1 LAHIVPEGETRMSQ
15 PDLATRLNEAIAL
28 INAGRRAEAQVI
40 LLALSQQYP
49 GMDQVWMWLAAAT
62 DDTDERIGYL
72 RRVLSINP
80 LNEKARAALIRL
92 TGETPPP
99 GADRPVPSHPPA
111 PRAQSWE
118 SALIGVL
125 LVIVVIVVIVVIT
138 VAISNLQQPRP
149 TSTPAPTLTFRPI
162 PTATDTATITPGG
175 PTLTP
180 VVGMT
185 LPPSW
190 TPIPSLTPVP
200 TRTRAEPTLTFTP
213 STTYTRFPTITLP
226 PTTTLVVSPITPGP
240 TRTPYPTDLVSF
252 TPQPTTTRTP
262 GSP

>member
-1 LAHIVPEGETRMSQ
+1 MSQ

-28 INAGRRAEAQVI
+28 INAGRRAEARVI
-40 LLALSQQYP
+40 LLDLSQQYP

-72 RRVLSINP
+72 RRALSINP
-80 LNEKARAALIRL
+80 LNDKARAALTRL

-99 GADRPVPSHPPA
+99 GADRPPSSRPSA
-111 PRAQSWE
+111 PRGRSWE
-118 SALIGVL
+118 TTLIGAL
-125 LVIVVIVVIVVIT
+125 LVIAIIALVVVVT

-149 TSTPAPTLTFRPI
+149 TPTPAPTQTRRPI
-162 PTATDTATITPGG
+162 PTATDTPSITPGG

-180 VVGMT
+180 IVGFT

-190 TPIPSLTPVP
+190 TPIPSATPAP
-200 TRTRAEPTLTFTP
+200 TRTFVQPSLTFTP
-213 STTYTRFPTITLP
+213 SMTYTRRPTITLP
-226 PTTTLVVSPITPGP
+226 PTITFVGSPPTSGP
-240 TRTPYPTDLVSF
+240 TRTPYPTDLVSS
-252 TPQPTTTRTP
+252 TPQPTVTRTP